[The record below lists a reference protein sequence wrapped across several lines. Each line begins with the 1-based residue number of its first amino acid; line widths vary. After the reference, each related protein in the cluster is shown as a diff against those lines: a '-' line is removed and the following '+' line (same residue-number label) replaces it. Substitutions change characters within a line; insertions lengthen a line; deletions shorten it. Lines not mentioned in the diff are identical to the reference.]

1 MRDRGQKAESGSA
14 RLRGCCV
21 KHSVTLTIPPWG
33 TRTLHFH
40 SKFAGRLG
48 GSTNCVSPNATDI
61 YIAGSVIHRDTLAH
75 EWGHGEAARKRG
87 MVGYLAWIIGR
98 FVSQGYAG
106 SKAERE
112 ADEWAAPRLN
122 DFPAEVRCDDDK

>member
-1 MRDRGQKAESGSA
+1 M
-14 RLRGCCV
+14 

-75 EWGHGEAARKRG
+75 EWGHGLQAEYCGWR
-87 MVGYLAWIIGR
+87 YLPWVAWCFLR
-98 FVSQGYAG
+98 HGYAN
-106 SKAERE
+106 SPAERK
-112 ADEWAAPRLN
+112 ADGFMQAFQLY
-122 DFPAEVRCDDDK
+122 FPIEVRCDDD